1 MSETTPLTA
10 TLSPS
15 SGRGSV
21 SKAVPDS
28 RARYAHFL
36 TITTRLMDND
46 IYAHVNNA
54 TYYSFID
61 TAVSTYLAQALERD
75 LAHDPI
81 VYYVVENG
89 CTYFSPIAF
98 PDRVACGLRVTHI
111 GTSSMR
117 FEVGRLQ
124 ERRGPHRRARLLHSG
139 VLRPRDAAADRNAS
153 ERACSA
159 RSDPA
164 GGLEIVHFELAASDG
179 AARLG
184 RLTTDHGAVDT
195 PAFMPVGTYGT
206 VKAMSPDELQAL
218 GAQIVLGNT
227 FHLWLRPGLDV
238 IAAHGG
244 LASLHGLAG
253 TDPHRFGRFPGFQS
267 GRFAQSDGGGRQIP
281 VAGQWRCVFPH
292 A

>member
-1 MSETTPLTA
+1 MSETTPLTP

-98 PDRVACGLRVTHI
+98 PDRVACGLRVTRI

-117 FEVGRLQ
+117 FEVG
-124 ERRGPHRRARLLHSG
+124 
-139 VLRPRDAAADRNAS
+139 VFRND
-153 ERACSA
+153 E
-159 RSDPA
+159 D
-164 GGLEIVHFELAASDG
+164 LT
-179 AARLG
+179 AARGFFIQVCCDRQTQRPIAMPPNVRAALEAI
-184 RLTTDHGAVDT
+184 RLED
-195 PAFMPVGTYGT
+195 
-206 VKAMSPDELQAL
+206 
-218 GAQIVLGNT
+218 
-227 FHLWLRPGLDV
+227 
-238 IAAHGG
+238 
-244 LASLHGLAG
+244 
-253 TDPHRFGRFPGFQS
+253 
-267 GRFAQSDGGGRQIP
+267 
-281 VAGQWRCVFPH
+281 
-292 A
+292 